1 MDFLKKCVSCTLDNG
16 FICYFLHRPGPA
28 VELQVHVATGSV
40 HEGDFLGHGLSH
52 FLEHMLFQGC
62 RNYPGHAVADTVTAL
77 GGDLNA
83 YTGCDRTCYRMTLPA
98 GNWQTGVDMLSSMV
112 QFPEL
117 PAERFI
123 QEKEVILRECERG
136 MDNVSNRMFEKFI
149 STMFTRHPLRHP
161 VIGYKELISKVD
173 REMALEYH
181 RLRYTPD
188 RSFAVVV
195 GNVDAA
201 ELFAA
206 VSDKFGNWERHDLSE
221 IILPQ
226 EAVPYGGR
234 SGELIFP
241 DPVSR
246 AMWGVQVPALGD
258 PRLIAMDVLS
268 GMLGTGDGSILNTE
282 LVLKKQ
288 LALNVRTFC
297 FPLGNCALTGVS
309 MECEPGKLQ
318 RAEKELDKILSK
330 CASGAISA
338 ARMEREKGQQY
349 ADRLRSLRN
358 IVGVAGEIA
367 EGVLRFG
374 DPGAGDRYIEQL
386 QKVTIDDVK
395 ACAAE
400 FLGGNR
406 WVKIR
411 QLAKRAE
418 VKSVKSELKNSIEK
432 RKLSNGA
439 SVICATDKSL
449 PLCSFSLVLP
459 GGTIR
464 EESGKAGISQLC
476 ASLISAKMVGM
487 SEEAVLK
494 KLDELCVDTD
504 ISSGANSLMLEFVV
518 PKKKFA
524 SAVEFIGKLLGK
536 AEFTPQIMERERR
549 YLIERLKIR
558 QEQPVKAAFDMVHRL
573 MYGNHPY
580 ANGTSGKM
588 EDLQNI
594 TLDEVRDFYRKLWN
608 VDQIVIGFAG
618 DCNVEEAVVLAEKFA
633 ANISWNT
640 EAAMFPEKP
649 QFPQGVK
656 REQFTLPREQTVAL
670 RTLHG
675 AALDDPE
682 TVNAIE
688 ILSMMENG
696 LGSNLFKVVRED
708 NALSY
713 SVGMTFTSG
722 FHAGTVSFYAMT
734 APGAGDKVL
743 ELFEAEIKRLANG
756 DFSDEEFASACQGA
770 AFECEVSFAKPEAL
784 LRSALLEHYY
794 GFDAESIL
802 DKPAMFRNYPND
814 TCAAAMQKLF
824 TSPDGCAVL
833 VVPECSEN

>member
-1 MDFLKKCVSCTLDNG
+1 MDFLKKCVSCTLNNG
-16 FICYFLHRPGPA
+16 FVCYFLHRPGPA
-28 VELQVHVATGSV
+28 VELQVHVRTGSV

-62 RNYPGHAVADTVTAL
+62 RNYPEHAVADTVTKL

-98 GNWQTGVDMLSSMV
+98 ENLQTGMNMLASMV

-123 QEKEVILRECERG
+123 REKEVILRECERS
-136 MDNVSNRMFEKFI
+136 MDNVGNRMFEKFI

-173 REMALEYH
+173 REMALAYH

-195 GNVDAA
+195 GNADAA

-206 VSDKFGNWERHDLSE
+206 VEAEFGSWARHDLSE
-221 IILPQ
+221 IVLPQ
-226 EAVPYGGR
+226 EAVPAGGR
-234 SGELIFP
+234 EDELIFH

-246 AMWGVQVPALGD
+246 AMWGIQVPELGD
-258 PRLIAMDVLS
+258 PRLAAIDVLS
-268 GMLGTGDGSILNTE
+268 GMLGTGDGSILNSE
-282 LVLKKQ
+282 LVLKQQ
-288 LALNVRTFC
+288 LALNVRSFC

-309 MECEPGKLQ
+309 MECEPGKLL
-318 RAEKELDKILSK
+318 RAEKALDKILSD
-330 CASGAISA
+330 CAAGKISA

-374 DPGAGDRYIEQL
+374 DPGAGDRYIERL
-386 QKVTIDDVK
+386 QKVSIDDVK

-400 FLGGNR
+400 FLGSDR

-411 QLAKRAE
+411 QLPRKAE
-418 VKSVKSELKNSIEK
+418 KKCCKDELTTSIET
-432 RKLSNGA
+432 RRTANGT

-449 PLCSFSLVLP
+449 PLCSFALVLP

-464 EESGKAGISQLC
+464 ELPGKAGISQLC
-476 ASLISAKMVGM
+476 VSLMCAKMVGM

-494 KLDELCVDTD
+494 KLDELCVDID
-504 ISSGANSLMLEFVV
+504 VSSGANSLILEFSV

-524 SAVEFIGKLLGK
+524 AAVDFMGKLLVK
-536 AEFTPQIMERERR
+536 AEFTSPIMERERR
-549 YLIERLKIR
+549 YLIERLKVR
-558 QEQPVKAAFDMVHRL
+558 QAQPVKAAFDAVQKL

-580 ANGTSGKM
+580 ANGTSGKE
-588 EDLQNI
+588 EDLQKL
-594 TLDEVRDFYRKLWN
+594 TLDEVSDFYRKLWDPAK
-608 VDQIVIGFAG
+608 VVIGFAG
-618 DCNVEEAVVLAEKFA
+618 DCTVEDAEKLAEKFA
-633 ANISWNT
+633 ANIAWSS
-640 EAAMFPEKP
+640 EVCSLPDKP
-649 QFPQGVK
+649 QFFSGVK
-656 REQFTLPREQTVAL
+656 QEKFTLPREQTVAL
-670 RTLHG
+670 RTLPG

-688 ILSMMENG
+688 ILMMMENG

-722 FHAGTVSFYAMT
+722 FHCGTVSFYAMT
-734 APGAGDKVL
+734 TPGAGEQVL
-743 ELFEAEIKRLANG
+743 ELFEAEMKRLADGN
-756 DFSDEEFASACQGA
+756 FSDEEFASACQGA
-770 AFECEVSFAKPEAL
+770 AFECEVSFAKPDAL

-794 GFDAESIL
+794 GFDAKAIL
-802 DKPAMFRNYPND
+802 DKPAMFRSCPKEKFV
-814 TCAAAMQKLF
+814 AAMRKLF
-824 TSPDGCAVL
+824 ASPSGCSVL
-833 VVPECSEN
+833 VLPQ

>member
-16 FICYFLHRPGPA
+16 FVCYFLHRPGPA

-62 RNYPGHAVADTVTAL
+62 RNYPGHAVADTVTEL

-98 GNWQTGVDMLSSMV
+98 IDCLTGVNMLASMV

-117 PAERFI
+117 PEERFI
-123 QEKEVILRECERG
+123 QEKEVILRECERS
-136 MDNVSNRMFEKFI
+136 MDNVGNRMFEKFI
-149 STMFTRHPLRHP
+149 STMFIRHPLRHP

-188 RSFAVVV
+188 RSFMVVV
-195 GNVDAA
+195 GNVEAA
-201 ELFAA
+201 ELFDA
-206 VSDKFGNWERHDLSE
+206 VKADFGSWARKNLSE

-226 EAVPYGGR
+226 EDVPYGGR
-234 SGELIFP
+234 NGELIFP

-246 AMWGVQVPALGD
+246 AMWGIKVPELGD
-258 PRLIAMDVLS
+258 PRLVAMDVLS
-268 GMLGTGDGSILNTE
+268 GMLGTGDGSILNGE
-282 LVLKKQ
+282 LVLKQQ
-288 LALNVRTFC
+288 LALNVRSFC

-318 RAEKELDKILSK
+318 RAERALDKILGE
-330 CASGAISA
+330 CAAGKISA

-374 DPGAGDRYIEQL
+374 DPGAGDRYVEQL
-386 QKVTIDDVK
+386 QKVSIDDVK
-395 ACAAE
+395 SCAAE

-406 WVKIR
+406 WVRIR
-411 QLAKRAE
+411 QLAKSPK
-418 VKSVKSELKNSIEK
+418 VKSRSDESKSSIEIC
-432 RKLSNGA
+432 KLSNGT
-439 SVICATDKSL
+439 SVICAADRSL
-449 PLCSFSLVLP
+449 PLCSFALVLP

-464 EESGKAGISQLC
+464 EANGKAGISQLC
-476 ASLISAKMVGM
+476 ASLMSAKMVGM
-487 SEEAVLK
+487 SEETVLK
-494 KLDELCVDTD
+494 KLDELCVDID
-504 ISSGANSLMLEFVV
+504 VSSGANSIMLEFSV

-524 SAVEFIGKLLGK
+524 SAVEFMGKLLGK

-558 QEQPVKAAFDMVHRL
+558 QVQPVKAALDAMQQL

-588 EDLQNI
+588 EDLQSI
-594 TLDEVRDFYRKLWN
+594 TLNEVRDFYDRLWN
-608 VDQIVIGFAG
+608 PEKVVIGFAG
-618 DCNVEEAVVLAEKFA
+618 DCTVEDAEKLAEKFA
-633 ANISWNT
+633 ANITWSN
-640 EAAMFPEKP
+640 ESPELPEKP
-649 QFPQGVK
+649 QFFSGIK

-670 RTLHG
+670 RSLPG

-688 ILSMMENG
+688 ILATMENG

-722 FHAGTVSFYAMT
+722 FHTGTLSFYAMT
-734 APGAGDKVL
+734 TPGAGEQVL

-756 DFSDEEFASACQGA
+756 NFSDEEFASACQGA
-770 AFECEVSFAKPEAL
+770 AFESEVSFAKPESL
-784 LRSALLEHYY
+784 LRSALLEDYY
-794 GFDAESIL
+794 GFDAKAIL
-802 DKPAMFRNYPND
+802 DKPAVFRSYSREKFS
-814 TCAAAMQKLF
+814 AAMRKLF
-824 TSPDGCAVL
+824 TSPDGCTVL
-833 VVPECSEN
+833 VLPEE